1 MYALFCIINLVYPKY
16 GDPSIQQFKGGNSMK
31 STLKRLLG
39 LALAAVMLFSAVPT
53 QTLTVTAAASIG
65 GRFQCH

>member
-1 MYALFCIINLVYPKY
+1 
-16 GDPSIQQFKGGNSMK
+16 MK

-53 QTLTVTAAASIG
+53 QTLTVTANPEPVVRLPEVALGQSGDGSLIDNNDGSAII
-65 GRFQCH
+65 

>member
-1 MYALFCIINLVYPKY
+1 
-16 GDPSIQQFKGGNSMK
+16 MK